1 MRSWALAAGEISAR
15 HRWAS
20 ADCSAA
26 IDRRAVFAAHFP
38 GSWTSPPRAHWYTLL
53 WGDKAAH
60 AKSRYVASGRCPHP
74 QSYPA
79 VVFSYLLLTEYLQL
93 QSAANTQATHVL
105 RPAPKRDDEAGAQ
118 EARVAIAFCLVESRW
133 SPCTR
138 ALVGARHETTQRAL
152 WPAVTGQKE
161 DRRDN

>member
-1 MRSWALAAGEISAR
+1 MGVGGGRDLSQAPMGVGRLQCCDRSAGGFCGAFSGIVDVTTTRSLAY
-15 HRWAS
+15 AS
-20 ADCSAA
+20 LG
-26 IDRRAVFAAHFP
+26 RQ
-38 GSWTSPPRAHWYTLL
+38 GSTCQEQVCGLRPLSP
-53 WGDKAAH
+53 
-60 AKSRYVASGRCPHP
+60 
-74 QSYPA
+74 SYPA

>member
-1 MRSWALAAGEISAR
+1 MRSRALAARAR
-15 HRWAS
+15 SQPGTDGRRPIAVLRS
-20 ADCSAA
+20 
-26 IDRRAVFAAHFP
+26 IGGRFLRRIFRDRGRHHHALTGTRFFRATRQHM
-38 GSWTSPPRAHWYTLL
+38 PRAGRWPQ
-53 WGDKAAH
+53 A
-60 AKSRYVASGRCPHP
+60 VAYL

-79 VVFSYLLLTEYLQL
+79 AVFSYLLLTEYLQL